1 MMIRALVADDH
12 AIVRQGLKQILMDT
26 PDIVVAG
33 EAARGEEVLDQ
44 LAAHPID
51 VVLLDI
57 TMPGRSGFEVLQ
69 DIRRRHKMLPVLI
82 LSAHPEELYGI
93 RALKAGASGYLMKER
108 VPEEIVTAVRKVA
121 TGGKYIHASLAETLV
136 GRLDGGYDAPI
147 HHTLSTREYEVMCHI
162 AQGFSMK
169 EIAEKI
175 GLSIKTISTY
185 RSRILEKLKMKTNAQ
200 LVHYAIHE
208 NLLS

>member
-1 MMIRALVADDH
+1 MIRALVADDH
-12 AIVRQGLKQILMDT
+12 AIVRQGLKQILTDT

-44 LAAHPID
+44 LAVQPID
-51 VVLLDI
+51 VVLLDL

-69 DIRRRHKMLPVLI
+69 DIRRRHKTLPVLI

-108 VPEEIVTAVRKVA
+108 VPEEIVSAVRKVA
-121 TGGKYIHASLAETLV
+121 TGGKYINASLAETLV

-147 HHTLSTREYEVMCHI
+147 HH
-162 AQGFSMK
+162 
-169 EIAEKI
+169 
-175 GLSIKTISTY
+175 
-185 RSRILEKLKMKTNAQ
+185 
-200 LVHYAIHE
+200 
-208 NLLS
+208 

>member
-1 MMIRALVADDH
+1 MIRTLVADDH
-12 AIVRQGLKQILMDT
+12 AIVRQGLKQILADT
-26 PDIVVAG
+26 PDIVVSS
-33 EAARGEEVLDQ
+33 EATHGEEVLDQ
-44 LAAHPID
+44 LAEHPVD

-69 DIRRRHKMLPVLI
+69 DIRRRHKTLPVLI

-108 VPEEIVTAVRKVA
+108 APEEIVSAVRKVA
-121 TGGKYIHASLAETLV
+121 TGGKYINASLAETLV
-136 GRLDGGYDAPI
+136 ERLDDGYDAPI
-147 HHTLSTREYEVMCHI
+147 HHSLSTREYEVMCHI
-162 AQGFSMK
+162 AHGSSMK

-175 GLSIKTISTY
+175 GLSIKTISTS
-185 RSRILEKLKMKTNAQ
+185 RARILEKLKMKTNAQ

>member
-1 MMIRALVADDH
+1 M
-12 AIVRQGLKQILMDT
+12 
-26 PDIVVAG
+26 
-33 EAARGEEVLDQ
+33 
-44 LAAHPID
+44 
-51 VVLLDI
+51 
-57 TMPGRSGFEVLQ
+57 LQ
-69 DIRRRHKMLPVLI
+69 EIRRRHKSLPVLI

-108 VPEEIVTAVRKVA
+108 APEEIVSAVRKVA
-121 TGGKYIHASLAETLV
+121 TGGKYINASLAETLV

-147 HHTLSTREYEVMCHI
+147 HHSLSTREYEVMCHI
-162 AQGFSMK
+162 AQGSSMK
-169 EIAEKI
+169 EIADMI

-208 NLLS
+208 NLLG

>member
-1 MMIRALVADDH
+1 MIKTLVVDDH

-26 PDIVVAG
+26 PDIIVAG
-33 EAARGEEVLDQ
+33 EATHGEEVLDQ
-44 LAAHPID
+44 IASHAVD

-69 DIRRRHKMLPVLI
+69 DIRRHHKSLPVLM
-82 LSAHPEELYGI
+82 LSAHPENLYGV

-108 VPEEIVTAVRKVA
+108 APEEIVYAVRKVA
-121 TGGKYIHASLAETLV
+121 AGGKYIHASLAEAIV
-136 GRLDGGYDAPI
+136 GRLDAGSDAPM
-147 HHTLSTREYEVMCHI
+147 HHSLSTREYEVMCHI
-162 AQGFSMK
+162 AQGSSMK

-185 RSRILEKLKMKTNAQ
+185 RARILEKLKMKTNAQ

-208 NLLS
+208 KLLG

>member
-1 MMIRALVADDH
+1 MIKTLVVDDH

-26 PDIVVAG
+26 PDIIVAG
-33 EAARGEEVLDQ
+33 EATHGEEVLDQ
-44 LAAHPID
+44 IASHAVD

-69 DIRRRHKMLPVLI
+69 DIRRHHKSLPVLM
-82 LSAHPEELYGI
+82 LSAHPENLYGV

-108 VPEEIVTAVRKVA
+108 APEEIVSAVRKVA
-121 TGGKYIHASLAETLV
+121 AGGKYIHASLAEAIV
-136 GRLDGGYDAPI
+136 GRLDAGSDAPM
-147 HHTLSTREYEVMCHI
+147 HHSLSTREYEVMCHI
-162 AQGFSMK
+162 AQGSSMK

-185 RSRILEKLKMKTNAQ
+185 RARILEKLKMKTNAQ

-208 NLLS
+208 KLLG

>member
-1 MMIRALVADDH
+1 MIRTLVADDH
-12 AIVRQGLKQILMDT
+12 AIVRQGLKQILTDT

-33 EAARGEEVLDQ
+33 EAAHGEEVLDH
-44 LAAHPID
+44 LAKDPVD

-69 DIRRRHKMLPVLI
+69 DIRRRHKSLPVLI

-108 VPEEIVTAVRKVA
+108 APEEIVSAVRKVA
-121 TGGKYIHASLAETLV
+121 AGGKYINASLAETLV
-136 GRLDGGYDAPI
+136 GRLEGGHDAPI
-147 HHTLSTREYEVMCHI
+147 HHSLSTREYEVMCHI
-162 AQGFSMK
+162 AHGCSMK

-208 NLLS
+208 NLLN